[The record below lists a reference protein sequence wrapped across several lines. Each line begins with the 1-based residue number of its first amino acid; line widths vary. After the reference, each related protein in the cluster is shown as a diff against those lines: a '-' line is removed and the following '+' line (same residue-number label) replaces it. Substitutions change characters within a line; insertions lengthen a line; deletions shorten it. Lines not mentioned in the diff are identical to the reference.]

1 MNFELTTLAALGSLY
16 LSLLFGIAYVTEQG
30 WIPQRVVRHPIVYV
44 LSLGVFASVWAY
56 YASIGIAQREGYG
69 YLANSIGISLAFM
82 LSPLLL
88 RPLLELTRTY
98 QLSSL
103 ADLLAFRY
111 RSPWVGT
118 ATTLFILVGV
128 TPLIAL
134 QIRAVADTADILSP
148 AASHGSIAVGFCVLI
163 TLFAILFGTSRR
175 PGRTQ
180 HDGLIL
186 AIAFESLI
194 KLIAFLVVGGFAIFQ
209 GFGGLDEMQAWL
221 TTQPELLSSLENT
234 NYFSAFH
241 VMALL
246 FFSASVA
253 MPHMFYVTF
262 NENGGRGALSFAS
275 WGLPLYFLLIS
286 LPVLPILWAGLYAGS
301 EVKVEYLPVAIGAAF
316 DAPGISLLAYLGGL
330 SAASGLIIVIT
341 LALSNMCLNHLILP
355 LRQPA
360 ASKDIYRWL
369 MQRRRVLITALIWA
383 GYAFHYLPNDRI
395 SIQLI
400 GTVAFAACLQFLP
413 GILAILYW
421 PQGNKRG
428 LLSGLAAGVLI
439 WFLLLML
446 PLLSE
451 ANSFSDIAINWR
463 EIAALSLIINCLV
476 FVVGSL
482 YFGSTDEERSSA
494 DLCTLD
500 TIKRRK
506 RSGLVAKSA
515 ADFIKSLS
523 KPLGERTATREVGQ
537 ALHDLKLKK
546 EDRRPY
552 AMRLL
557 RGRLEANLS
566 GLLGPSIAR
575 EIIDRYLPY
584 SIVSQH
590 GSSDVNVI
598 ENRIEAYRSNLSGMA
613 ADLDNLRRYHR
624 QILLDLPLGVCSL
637 SSDGEIIMWNR
648 ALEEFTE
655 IPSADVVGSQLSEL
669 PEPWVALLD
678 EFIGEDIDHS
688 YKKSFELGSQKRT
701 VNLHKA
707 LIEESGDADS
717 SHEGLIILM
726 EDMTETEI
734 LEAGLTHSERLASIG
749 RLAAGVA
756 HEIGNPITGI
766 ACIAQTIRD
775 EYQDEELNGLAQQ
788 IIEQTDRTSK
798 ILQSLVNF
806 AHAGTNK
813 LLHENERVDIREC
826 MAQAQTLVSLDK
838 KNRDFSFAMECDDS
852 AAIWGDSQRLLQ
864 VLINL
869 ISNARDASQPGATI
883 TLAARIVDGEV
894 QLSVTDA
901 GIGIPNAIKSRV
913 FDPFFTTKEA
923 GEGTGLGLS
932 LVFSIVEDLEGNIDI
947 ISPLDRARGTGTQ
960 VLLRFPCYDSRRHAH
975 AKNSNAP

>member
-1 MNFELTTLAALGSLY
+1 MNFELLTLIALGSAY
-16 LSLLFGIAYVTEQG
+16 LSLLFGIAYITERG
-30 WIPQRVVRHPIVYV
+30 WIPQRIVRHPVVYV
-44 LSLGVFASVWAY
+44 LSLGVFASIWAY
-56 YASIGIAQREGYG
+56 YGVVGSAQREGYG

-118 ATTLFILVGV
+118 VTTLVILVGV

-134 QIRAVADTADILSP
+134 QIRAVADTADLLTP

-180 HDGLIL
+180 HDGLMM

-194 KLIAFLVVGGFAIFQ
+194 KLFAFLVVGGFAIFG
-209 GFGGLDEMQAWL
+209 GFGGFEEMQDWL
-221 TTQPELLSSLENT
+221 VTQPELLGSLEDT
-234 NYFSAFH
+234 NYFSSFH

-246 FFSASVA
+246 FFSAAIA

-262 NENGGRGALSFAS
+262 NGNAGRGALSFAS
-275 WGLPLYFLLIS
+275 WGLPLYFLLMS
-286 LPVLPILWAGLYAGS
+286 LPVLPILWAGIHSGS
-301 EVKVEYLPVAIGAAF
+301 TIPVEYFPVAIGAAF
-316 DAPGISLLAYLGGL
+316 DRPGISLLAYLGGL

-355 LRQPA
+355 LQQPA

-383 GYAFHYLPNDRI
+383 GFAFHYLPSDKI
-395 SIQLI
+395 SIQLM
-400 GTVAFAACLQFLP
+400 GTVAFAAGLQFLP
-413 GILAILYW
+413 GIVAILYW
-421 PQGNKRG
+421 PQANKRG
-428 LLSGLAAGVLI
+428 FFVGLASGVGI
-439 WFLLLML
+439 WFPLFML

-451 ANSFSDIAINWR
+451 TYSFSDIVINWR
-463 EIAALSLIINCLV
+463 ETAALSLIINCLA
-476 FVVGSL
+476 FISGSL
-482 YFGSTDEERSSA
+482 YFGSSDEERSSA

-515 ADFIKSLS
+515 GDFIKSLS

-537 ALHDLKLKK
+537 ALQDLGLKK
-546 EDRRPY
+546 DDRRPY

-575 EIIDRYLPY
+575 EIIDSYLPY

-590 GSSDVNVI
+590 GSSDVTVI

-637 SSDGEIIMWNR
+637 SSDREIIMWNR

-655 IPSADVVGSQLSEL
+655 ISSADVVGSQLDDL
-669 PEPWVALLD
+669 PEPWLTLLE

-688 YKKSFELGSQKRT
+688 YKQSFELAAAKRT

-707 LIEESGDADS
+707 LIEESGKTGS
-717 SHEGLIILM
+717 SNEGLIILM

-766 ACIAQTIRD
+766 ACLAQIIRD
-775 EYQDEELNGLAQQ
+775 EYKDSELTGLAQQ

-813 LLHENERVDIREC
+813 LMHENERVLISEC
-826 MAQAQTLVSLDK
+826 IAQAQTLVSLDK
-838 KNRDFSFAMECDDS
+838 KNKDMQLEIDCDPE
-852 AAIWGDSQRLLQ
+852 AAILGDSQRLLQ

-869 ISNARDASQPGATI
+869 INNARDASQAGGTI
-883 TLAARIVDGEV
+883 VLSVKNMGTHINI
-894 QLSVTDA
+894 SVTDF

-932 LVFSIVEDLEGNIDI
+932 LVFSIVEDLNGNIDI
-947 ISPLDRARGTGTQ
+947 ISPVDRARGTGTQ
-960 VLLRFPCYDSRRHAH
+960 VLLRFPCYDSQSER
-975 AKNSNAP
+975 

>member
-1 MNFELTTLAALGSLY
+1 MNFELLTLIALGSAY
-16 LSLLFGIAYVTEQG
+16 LSLLFGIAYLTERG
-30 WIPQRVVRHPIVYV
+30 WIPQRIVRHPVVYV
-44 LSLGVFASVWAY
+44 LSLGVFASIWAY
-56 YASIGIAQREGYG
+56 YGVVGSAQREGYG

-118 ATTLFILVGV
+118 VTTLVILVGV

-134 QIRAVADTADILSP
+134 QIRAVADTADLLTP

-180 HDGLIL
+180 HDGLMM

-194 KLIAFLVVGGFAIFQ
+194 KLFAFLVVGGFAIFG
-209 GFGGLDEMQAWL
+209 GFGGFEEMQDWL
-221 TTQPELLSSLENT
+221 VTQPELLGSLEDT
-234 NYFSAFH
+234 NYFSSFH

-246 FFSASVA
+246 FFSAAVA

-262 NENGGRGALSFAS
+262 NGNAGRGALSFAS
-275 WGLPLYFLLIS
+275 WGLPLYFLLMS
-286 LPVLPILWAGLYAGS
+286 LPVLPILWAGIHSGS
-301 EVKVEYLPVAIGAAF
+301 TIPVEYFPVAIGAAF
-316 DAPGISLLAYLGGL
+316 DRPGISLLAYLGGL

-355 LRQPA
+355 LQQPA

-383 GYAFHYLPNDRI
+383 GFAFHYLPSDKI
-395 SIQLI
+395 SIQLM
-400 GTVAFAACLQFLP
+400 GTVAFAAGLQFLP
-413 GILAILYW
+413 GIVAILYW
-421 PQGNKRG
+421 PQANKRG
-428 LLSGLAAGVLI
+428 FFVGLASGVGI
-439 WFLLLML
+439 WFPLFML

-451 ANSFSDIAINWR
+451 TYSFSDIVINWR
-463 EIAALSLIINCLV
+463 ETAALSLIINCLA
-476 FVVGSL
+476 FISGSL
-482 YFGSTDEERSSA
+482 YFGSSDEERSSA

-506 RSGLVAKSA
+506 RSGLVAKSSG
-515 ADFIKSLS
+515 DFIKSLS

-537 ALHDLKLKK
+537 ALQDLGLKK
-546 EDRRPY
+546 DDRRPY

-575 EIIDRYLPY
+575 EIIDSYLPY

-590 GSSDVNVI
+590 GSSDVTVI

-637 SSDGEIIMWNR
+637 SSDREIIMWNR

-655 IPSADVVGSQLSEL
+655 ISSADVVGSQLDDL
-669 PEPWVALLD
+669 PEPWLTLLE

-688 YKKSFELGSQKRT
+688 YKQSFELAAAKRT

-707 LIEESGDADS
+707 LIEESGKTGS
-717 SHEGLIILM
+717 SNEGLIILM

-766 ACIAQTIRD
+766 ACLAQIIRD
-775 EYQDEELNGLAQQ
+775 EYKDSELTGLAQQ

-813 LLHENERVDIREC
+813 LMHENERVLISEC
-826 MAQAQTLVSLDK
+826 IAQAQTLVSLDK
-838 KNRDFSFAMECDDS
+838 KNKDMQLEIDCDPE
-852 AAIWGDSQRLLQ
+852 AAILGDSQRLLQ

-869 ISNARDASQPGATI
+869 INNARDASQAGGTI
-883 TLAARIVDGEV
+883 VLAVKNMGTHINI
-894 QLSVTDA
+894 SVTDF

-932 LVFSIVEDLEGNIDI
+932 LVFSIVEDLNGNIDI
-947 ISPLDRARGTGTQ
+947 ISPVDRARGTGTQ
-960 VLLRFPCYDSRRHAH
+960 VLLRFPCYDSQSER
-975 AKNSNAP
+975 